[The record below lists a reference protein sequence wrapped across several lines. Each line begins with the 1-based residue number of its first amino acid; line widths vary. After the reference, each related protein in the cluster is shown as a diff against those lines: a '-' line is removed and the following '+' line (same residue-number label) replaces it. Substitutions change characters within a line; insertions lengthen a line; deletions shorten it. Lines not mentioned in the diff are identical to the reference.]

1 MKEIIERLEYF
12 GISKNAAR
20 AYCALL
26 KINPATGYEV
36 SVNAEIPRS
45 AVYNVLNKL
54 ESMGLVSGVGDKPK
68 KYIPLPPS
76 SLLEHLEHVH
86 KESID
91 GLKMSLENMELDDE
105 AFDFWHI
112 HGYQNLIFSLK
123 EAIKNAKRK
132 IFISAW
138 PREIKKLDIELVN
151 AQELGIELT
160 TFSFCKIDKQY
171 GETISYNLD
180 ENDLR
185 KIWTPKVIIV
195 ADHKTTI
202 MGSAKD
208 NKNSRSILTQN
219 EAITEIATNHII
231 LDITLAGSRLG
242 INTNPVVKRILKK
255 PDIHLDSLLN
265 I

>member
-123 EAIKNAKRK
+123 EAIKKAKRK

-242 INTNPVVKRILKK
+242 INTDPVVKRILKK

>member
-1 MKEIIERLEYF
+1 MKEIVEKLEYF

-26 KINPATGYEV
+26 KTNPATGYEV

-54 ESMGLVSGVGDKPK
+54 ESMGLISGVGDKPK

-86 KESID
+86 KESLD
-91 GLKMSLENMELDDE
+91 GLKTSLEKMELDDE

-138 PREIKKLDIELVN
+138 LREINKLETELVL
-151 AQELGIELT
+151 AEKRGVELT
-160 TFSFCKIDKQY
+160 LFSFCKIDKQF
-171 GETISYNLD
+171 GETISYDLD

-185 KIWTPKVIIV
+185 KVWAPKVIIV
-195 ADHKTTI
+195 ADHTTTI

-231 LDITLAGSRLG
+231 LDITLAGNRLD
-242 INTNPVVKRILKK
+242 INTDPVVRRILKK

>member
-26 KINPATGYEV
+26 KTNPATGYEV

-54 ESMGLVSGVGDKPK
+54 ESMGLVSGVGAKPK

-91 GLKMSLENMELDDE
+91 GLKTSLENMELDDE

-132 IFISAW
+132 IFIS
-138 PREIKKLDIELVN
+138 EINKLDIELVN
-151 AQELGIELT
+151 AHERGVELT
-160 TFSFCKIDKQY
+160 LFSFCKMNKNY

-185 KIWTPKVIIV
+185 KIWTPKVIMV

-208 NKNSRSILTQN
+208 NKSSRSILTQN

-231 LDITLAGSRLG
+231 LDVTLAGSRLG
-242 INTNPVVKRILKK
+242 INTDPVVKRILKK

>member
-1 MKEIIERLEYF
+1 MKEIVEKLEYF

-26 KINPATGYEV
+26 KTNPATGYEV

-54 ESMGLVSGVGDKPK
+54 ESMGLISGVGDKPK
-68 KYIPLPPS
+68 KYIPLPPA

-86 KESID
+86 KESLD
-91 GLKMSLENMELDDE
+91 GLKTSLEKMELDDE

-112 HGYQNLIFSLK
+112 QGYQNLIFSLK

-138 PREIKKLDIELVN
+138 LREINKLETELVL
-151 AQELGIELT
+151 AEKRGVELT
-160 TFSFCKIDKQY
+160 LFSFCKIDKQF
-171 GETISYNLD
+171 GETISYDLD

-185 KIWTPKVIIV
+185 KVWAPKVIIV
-195 ADHKTTI
+195 ADHTTTI

-231 LDITLAGSRLG
+231 LDITLAGSRLN
-242 INTNPVVKRILKK
+242 INTDPVVRRILKK

>member
-1 MKEIIERLEYF
+1 MKEIIEKLEYF

-26 KINPATGYEV
+26 KMNPATGYEV

-54 ESMGLVSGVGDKPK
+54 ESKGLVSGVGNKPK

-76 SLLEHLEHVH
+76 SLLEQFDHVH
-86 KESID
+86 QESLGD
-91 GLKMSLENMELDDE
+91 LKTSLENMDLDDE

-112 HGYQNLIFSLK
+112 HGYKNLIFNLK
-123 EAIKNAKRK
+123 ETITNARGKL
-132 IFISAW
+132 FISAW
-138 PREIKKLDIELVN
+138 QREIKKLEIELDK
-151 AQELGIELT
+151 AQERGVELT
-160 TFSFCKIDKQY
+160 LFSFCRINKQY

-185 KIWTPKVIIV
+185 KIWAPKVIMV
-195 ADHKTTI
+195 ADHTTTI
-202 MGSAKD
+202 MGSAK
-208 NKNSRSILTQN
+208 NNESSRAIKTQN
-219 EAITEIATNHII
+219 EAITEIATNHIV
-231 LDITLAGSRLG
+231 LDITLASNRLD
-242 INTNPVVKRILKK
+242 IKTDSVVKRILKK
-255 PDIHLDSLLN
+255 PDIDLDRLLN

>member
-26 KINPATGYEV
+26 KTNPATGYEV

-91 GLKMSLENMELDDE
+91 SLKTSLENMELDDE

-138 PREIKKLDIELVN
+138 PREIKKLDSELVN
-151 AQELGIELT
+151 AQELGVELT
-160 TFSFCKIDKQY
+160 LFSFCKIDKQY

-185 KIWTPKVIIV
+185 KVWTPKVIIV

-231 LDITLAGSRLG
+231 LDITLAGSRLS
-242 INTNPVVKRILKK
+242 INIDPVVKRILKK

>member
-76 SLLEHLEHVH
+76 SLLEYLEHVH

-123 EAIKNAKRK
+123 EAIKKAKRK

-242 INTNPVVKRILKK
+242 INTDPVVKRILKK

>member
-123 EAIKNAKRK
+123 EAIKKAKRK